1 MDKKIAMLAEF
12 LEEKTIQRRRDLH
25 KYPETGWTEY
35 RTASLV
41 IQELRALGYE
51 VAVGKDV
58 LHEESRMGVPD
69 VDALAAHAKRAVA
82 EGADPNLVA
91 QMEGGHTAVVG
102 TLRFSRPG
110 PVVALR
116 FDMDCNDVAE
126 TAATE
131 HRPCQKGFSSIH
143 PGLMHACGH
152 DVHTSVGAGSG
163 GNLGVLARRAGGDG
177 EIDFSAGR
185 RRNAWR

>member
-116 FDMDCNDVAE
+116 FDMDCNG
-126 TAATE
+126 
-131 HRPCQKGFSSIH
+131 RR
-143 PGLMHACGH
+143 
-152 DVHTSVGAGSG
+152 
-163 GNLGVLARRAGGDG
+163 GNGGDRTSPLSKRIFLYSSG
-177 EIDFSAGR
+177 LDARLRS
-185 RRNAWR
+185 